1 MPLLALIAIAI
12 LLTAILG
19 PTLWVRHAMKKHSGE
34 RDDFPGTGG
43 ELARHLLDLSDLHDV
58 KVLEGAD
65 GQDHYSPLEK
75 VVRLS
80 PANFHGRSVTAV
92 AIAAHEV
99 SHALQ
104 DAEGSRL
111 LKTRIWL
118 ASFLPTFEI
127 MASAVLFLA
136 PVILAFTH
144 SPLLMLAQIAFAILL
159 LASHVVVHLLTLP
172 VEFDASF
179 KRALPILR
187 HGGYLHESDMPAATT
202 VLRAA
207 AFTYVA
213 GALMTMLNIVRLLRV
228 LR

>member
-1 MPLLALIAIAI
+1 MPILGLIVIALLLA
-12 LLTAILG
+12 AILG
-19 PTLWVRHAMKKHSGE
+19 PTLWVRHAMKAHSGE
-34 RDDFPGTGG
+34 RADFPGTGG
-43 ELARHLLDLSDLHDV
+43 ELARHLLDLARLENV
-58 KVLEGAD
+58 KVEEGKE
-65 GQDHYSPLEK
+65 GQDHYSPMEK
-75 VVRLS
+75 AVRLS

-99 SHALQ
+99 GHALQ

-127 MASAVLFLA
+127 MATGILFLA
-136 PVILAFTH
+136 PVVLAFTH
-144 SPLLMLAQIAFAILL
+144 SPLLMLAQIAVAILL
-159 LASHVVVHLLTLP
+159 LASHVLVHLLTLP

-179 KRALPILR
+179 KRALPMLR
-187 HGGYLHESDMPAATT
+187 DGGYLHESDMPGATT